1 METRRRFSCDAH
13 GSKALV
19 AAALML
25 LLAGCGGSSG
35 GSSSSSSSGGS
46 SSSGSSSSSSS
57 GAGSSSSSS
66 SSSSGSSSS
75 SSSGSSGSS
84 SVNVLTYH
92 NDIARTGQN
101 LDETILTPAKVKS
114 ASFGKLGFL
123 TTQGKVDAQPL
134 YVSKLSIGGASHNV
148 VYAVSEHGMAYAF
161 DADTF
166 APLWQV
172 SLLGAG
178 ETPSDDH
185 GCGQIT
191 PEIGITATP
200 AIDPAAGAHGAIYM
214 VAMSKDSSGG
224 YHQRLHALDLA
235 SGAELSGSP
244 ASIQAVYPSKAGQVT
259 FDPGRYAERAGLLLL
274 NGTLYL
280 SWTSHCDQ
288 QTYTGWVMGYNPS
301 TLHQVSVIDITPNG
315 NEGAIWMAGN
325 GPAADEA
332 GNIYFLSA
340 NGTFDPVL
348 DNKGFPVN
356 GDFGNAFVKLSTSGG
371 TLAVADYFTM
381 HDTVAESNADQ
392 DLGSGGLLLLP
403 DVKDSGGVT
412 RHLAIGA
419 GKDAAIYVI
428 NRDAMGKFNAANDNA
443 AYQIT
448 HGLSGGSFST
458 PAYFNGTLYYGAV
471 GDSLRAFPITS
482 AKVAATAASNSTNS
496 FGYPGAT
503 PSISANGSANG
514 IVWAVENRSGGLLHA
529 YDATDLSRELYNSAQ
544 AGNRDQF
551 SNNKFITPM
560 IANGKVYVGTPTGV
574 IVFGLLP

>member
-1 METRRRFSCDAH
+1 MSPCQPSSRPL
-13 GSKALV
+13 LV
-19 AAALML
+19 ARTLFAVATLML
-25 LLAGCGGSSG
+25 LANCGGGSGGDG
-35 GSSSSSSSGGS
+35 GSSSSSSGASSSSSGAAS

-57 GAGSSSSSS
+57 SGGSTVS
-66 SSSSGSSSS
+66 
-75 SSSGSSGSS
+75 
-84 SVNVLTYH
+84 VLTYH
-92 NDIARTGQN
+92 NDLERTGQN
-101 LDETILTPAKVKS
+101 LAEFTLTPATVKS
-114 ASFGKLGFL
+114 ATFGKVGFL

-134 YVSKLSIGGASHNV
+134 YVSKLGIAGGTHNTVFV
-148 VYAVSEHGMAYAF
+148 VTEHATAYAF

-166 APLWQV
+166 SQLWQV
-172 SLLGAG
+172 SLLGSG
-178 ETPSDDH
+178 ETPSGDH
-185 GCGQIT
+185 GCNQIT

-200 AIDPAAGAHGAIYM
+200 VIDPGAGAHGAIYM
-214 VAMSKDSSGG
+214 VAMSKDDSGA

-235 SGAELSGSP
+235 SGAELSNGP
-244 ASIQAVYPSKAGQVT
+244 AEIQAVYPSKAGQVS
-259 FDPGRYAERAGLLLL
+259 FSAGQYAERSALLLL

-288 QTYTGWVMGYNPS
+288 PVYNGWVMGYNPS
-301 TLHQVSVIDITPNG
+301 TLKQTSVINITPNG
-315 NEGAIWMAGN
+315 NEGAIWMAGA
-325 GPAADEA
+325 GPAADDA

-340 NGTFDPVL
+340 NGTFDTVL
-348 DNKGFPVN
+348 DSKSFPVN
-356 GDFGNAFVKLSTSGG
+356 GDFGNAFVKLSTAGG

-381 HDTVAESNADQ
+381 HNTVAESNADQ

-403 DVKDSGGVT
+403 DMKDSTGVT
-412 RHLAIGA
+412 RHLVVGG

-448 HGLSGGSFST
+448 RGLSGGLWSM

-471 GDSLRAFPITS
+471 GDSLKAFPIAN
-482 AKVAATAASNSTNS
+482 AKVAATASSNSTNS

-503 PSISANGSANG
+503 PAISANGNTNG

-529 YDATDLSRELYNSAQ
+529 YDAGDLGRELYNSTQ
-544 AGNRDQF
+544 AGARDQF

-574 IVFGLLP
+574 VVFGLLP